1 MFIRR
6 IRKPYILCTAE
17 HKQLSNLG
25 SDEKQTIIETKV
37 SVAEMLDQV
46 TPMAKEMC
54 GPCKYPRLK
63 MQQQQLGLKS
73 PRKKEASLLFSARD
87 LRRTMLVINAKFM
100 RHHGKRPMRAFARRM
115 AKPAACRGIFSVAE
129 LGAGAATVLR
139 ARRGLAHAAAWV
151 ATQDANAA
159 VATVPTPT
167 ARNAD
172 KAALT
177 AQQEAR
183 VAIASATEE
192 AYFRQIGEDVETHAA
207 TIHELKEAIAA
218 FQSMDMAELARF
230 HHVVERQLVWL
241 TDETQVLARFDTLKG
256 WKLAEPIS
264 QQLDRVE
271 VYFNKIKDDVD
282 MIERNEDE
290 EMKRFQCHKSQHP
303 LRLGRAWSGSRR
315 AMVDLSSN

>member
-1 MFIRR
+1 
-6 IRKPYILCTAE
+6 
-17 HKQLSNLG
+17 
-25 SDEKQTIIETKV
+25 
-37 SVAEMLDQV
+37 
-46 TPMAKEMC
+46 
-54 GPCKYPRLK
+54 
-63 MQQQQLGLKS
+63 
-73 PRKKEASLLFSARD
+73 
-87 LRRTMLVINAKFM
+87 M
-100 RHHGKRPMRAFARRM
+100 RHHGKRRMRAFARRM
-115 AKPAACRGIFSVAE
+115 ATPAGLKSDPPSTPEGDCSLHTRAFSASPNWKPAPPPSSVPV
-129 LGAGAATVLR
+129 AGLPMLLQSWA
-139 ARRGLAHAAAWV
+139 

-167 ARNAD
+167 CPLKR
-172 KAALT
+172 
-177 AQQEAR
+177 
-183 VAIASATEE
+183 S

-241 TDETQVLARFDTLKG
+241 TDETQGLRFLPSSPVLARFDTLKG
-256 WKLAEPIS
+256 WKLAEPIL